1 MSTDHIPDLTV
12 ENEYLQL
19 VRYTPIMQAKKT
31 TAIMASVALFL
42 IQGPVWRPGIRAEYT
57 QSS

>member
-1 MSTDHIPDLTV
+1 MSMDHIPDLTV

-31 TAIMASVALFL
+31 TAIMASVALL
-42 IQGPVWRPGIRAEYT
+42 LVQGPV
-57 QSS
+57 